1 MSNVNTRVAVA
12 GKIFSEV
19 QQVGHVKMHEDLGV
33 VATARLMDEVDGF
46 VIQIEGKDFGERDA
60 GPVDAELN

>member
-1 MSNVNTRVAVA
+1 
-12 GKIFSEV
+12 
-19 QQVGHVKMHEDLGV
+19 
-33 VATARLMDEVDGF
+33 MDEVDGF